1 MPASPTISSQSELY
15 RLARPR
21 DWLRKSS
28 WRDCN
33 TPWPQTAA
41 APEKA
46 KGYRTSPLP
55 WPQLQTIELRTEP
68 VDRRAQVAAREPV
81 DRKAQVAAREW
92 ADYKVRFVEREQLKP
107 AQLSLLSNHST
118 HHRGPDWSST
128 NARCTIRLPGQTANS
143 QPLAAVVQPQ
153 ALPI

>member
-1 MPASPTISSQSELY
+1 M
-15 RLARPR
+15 
-21 DWLRKSS
+21 
-28 WRDCN
+28 
-33 TPWPQTAA
+33 
-41 APEKA
+41 
-46 KGYRTSPLP
+46 P

-81 DRKAQVAAREW
+81 DRKAQVAARERVDRRAQVAAREW